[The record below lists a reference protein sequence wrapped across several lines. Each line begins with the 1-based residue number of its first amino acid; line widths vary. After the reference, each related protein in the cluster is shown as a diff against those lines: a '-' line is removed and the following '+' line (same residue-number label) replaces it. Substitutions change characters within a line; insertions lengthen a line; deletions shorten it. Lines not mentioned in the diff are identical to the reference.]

1 MSACYS
7 ERRLFVPS
15 YSVEMQLLVV
25 ARRDAQA
32 HRSSRPGSSSHDGI
46 TISSLHVFNR
56 KKRST
61 NIPSVKLLI
70 ASLLWGFWARYLS
83 VTSGS
88 PSLIIKW
95 IIIKLLKTIVHVE
108 SRSRFVRARKISAT
122 PASPAWVATR
132 MCSTYLDLGAASYVY
147 GMHRLARPKSRT
159 GGRCRRVQ
167 TALLTL
173 ILVPPFTDFSNELA
187 ILLGVVDGG
196 AGAAEQAVVVAVGGR
211 RAIAAYRSA
220 AVGGGQQEE

>member
-1 MSACYS
+1 MFLPCVCTVCRTMSACYS

-61 NIPSVKLLI
+61 NIPSVKLLM

-83 VTSGS
+83 
-88 PSLIIKW
+88 
-95 IIIKLLKTIVHVE
+95 E

-147 GMHRLARPKSRT
+147 GMHRLARPKVAN
-159 GGRCRRVQ
+159 GR
-167 TALLTL
+167 
-173 ILVPPFTDFSNELA
+173 EM
-187 ILLGVVDGG
+187 
-196 AGAAEQAVVVAVGGR
+196 
-211 RAIAAYRSA
+211 
-220 AVGGGQQEE
+220 